1 MSEKNSKTSHTMD
14 THIIDIMQ
22 DMVRKGIT
30 EKDIGIIIIAISR
43 STIDQ
48 SMATSII
55 RDGITIAQP
64 HINTIATLIMEVD
77 GIQGLT
83 VITSG

>member
-1 MSEKNSKTSHTMD
+1 
-14 THIIDIMQ
+14 
-22 DMVRKGIT
+22 
-30 EKDIGIIIIAISR
+30 
-43 STIDQ
+43 
-48 SMATSII
+48 MATSII
-55 RDGITIAQP
+55 KDGITIAQP